1 MSISRANRPTP
12 CSTTARGTE
21 AKSSPHP
28 ARPATITR
36 SNPRNGF
43 FGGGSGDGG
52 IRRRGCRVGGQGGGG
67 EGGARDTGKDLAGA
81 VRRAGRGAEDY
92 EQRLQNLYKE
102 EAAVHARMRRRAQFS
117 RRGVRNLIALSVLG
131 EVPQLSRFLLL

>member
-1 MSISRANRPTP
+1 
-12 CSTTARGTE
+12 
-21 AKSSPHP
+21 
-28 ARPATITR
+28 
-36 SNPRNGF
+36 
-43 FGGGSGDGG
+43 
-52 IRRRGCRVGGQGGGG
+52 
-67 EGGARDTGKDLAGA
+67 LAGA